1 MTASGVPAA
10 VVNGFTQAMN
20 SGALDFNQL
29 TGTGDLGQSIA
40 AAQPALAPVV
50 PQIVAGI
57 HEAFSLGVAST
68 FIIGVGAAIV
78 AALAAAAM
86 QELKLRQS
94 TPAQAAAAAN
104 TDGRRP
110 ALPAAD

>member
-1 MTASGVPAA
+1 MTVAGVPDA
-10 VVNGFTQAMN
+10 VVAGFTQAMH

-57 HEAFSLGVAST
+57 HQAFSLGVAST
-68 FIIGVGAAIV
+68 FIIGVGASV
-78 AALAAAAM
+78 LAALAAAAM
-86 QELKLRQS
+86 EELKLRRAN
-94 TPAQAAAAAN
+94 PAAATASAPQ
-104 TDGRRP
+104 RP
-110 ALPAAD
+110 AVPATD